1 MIATGLRLKVFG
13 LVQGVGFRDYV
24 RRKAMQ
30 ENVTGIARNL
40 HDGSVEVLLYG
51 EKSNISRRAK
61 CYSYRTFF
69 FPGGCC
75 TTNDLYD
82 TPLQDFITE

>member
-51 EKSNISRRAK
+51 EKSNISRVQNAI
-61 CYSYRTFF
+61 RTG
-69 FPGGCC
+69 PSSSRVDAVQ
-75 TTNDLYD
+75 TNDLYD